1 MKKRPRFGPFKNIWH
16 LLQKYLK
23 LASFSFIFVVSN
35 NTIISANVC
44 EKCPSSIRCCD
55 LNPQP
60 SEGESPPITST
71 KIGCFILYFCI
82 ACHLIRQTRKTQ
94 FVPVKQKKYF
104 CPSGSLGEHDD
115 LLSTA
120 PVMELFGTQKEMKAV
135 SAQVVS
141 CCGIEKRGKI
151 SRTCMALFHS
161 CQISFLSPSTR
172 APFPSPFRTF

>member
-94 FVPVKQKKYF
+94 FVPVKQKNIF
-104 CPSGSLGEHDD
+104 VHLD
-115 LLSTA
+115 LFKKTSSFDWFMIKNEELSQFFKKWTIHGLFLFSIVLFKQHKKLWTSA
-120 PVMELFGTQKEMKAV
+120 GFELW
-135 SAQVVS
+135 SS
-141 CCGIEKRGKI
+141 
-151 SRTCMALFHS
+151 
-161 CQISFLSPSTR
+161 
-172 APFPSPFRTF
+172 